1 LKVVHMGAV
10 STGMVV
16 VLGIVVVLPA
26 FMQKSAP
33 PTLDFVLLFRIHGD
47 DTLHGWCDDLSAAL
61 EKHGVPAVVLVAG
74 NLADRHPACISVKNS
89 RVDIGS
95 QTYSYVGLAS
105 VPDYSY
111 ALYEVER
118 GKQAVDAA
126 GQTESRLF
134 GAPYG
139 SVDPENLYSMLSR
152 SGITADFSYTDHY
165 NLWQSDGNGG
175 GDGDGGG
182 RQLFVRHDAAG
193 YDGSQHTPEFFFSLE
208 KTDSP
213 VIIRFDSSS
222 VSVAKIDQFVHGLES
237 GNPERYH
244 IRLSNASDLAG
255 EPLTIRGGDGS

>member
-1 LKVVHMGAV
+1 MGAI

-16 VLGIVVVLPA
+16 VLGIIVVLPA

-33 PTLDFVLLFRIHGD
+33 QTLDFVLLFRIHGD
-47 DTLHGWCDDLSAAL
+47 DTLPSWCDDLSAVL

-74 NLADRHPACISVKNS
+74 NLADRRPACVSDFVKNS

-105 VPDYSY
+105 ILDYSY
-111 ALYEVER
+111 ALLEVER

-126 GQTESRLF
+126 GQIESRLF

-139 SVDPENLYSMLSR
+139 SVDAENIYSMLSR
-152 SGITADFSYTDHY
+152 SGITADFSYADHY
-165 NLWQSDGNGG
+165 NLWQN
-175 GDGDGGG
+175 DGDGG
-182 RQLFVRHDAAG
+182 RQFFVRHDAAG

-208 KTDSP
+208 KTDTP
-213 VIIRFDSSS
+213 VIIHFDSSS
-222 VSVAKIDQFVHGLES
+222 VSVAKIDEFVRRLES

-255 EPLTIRGGDGS
+255 EPLTIRGGGS